1 MVISLWVVFIGMG
14 IWQWNTTRRLKISRL
29 QEQLDMI
36 NSRIV
41 DAYESGDNNLVHSF
55 LNFADRYYKND
66 TIYEEI
72 RISTFLNGVPIS
84 TIGEPIV
91 LSDRDKERQEGLL
104 HYGERNPRI
113 PFDPNRYIY
122 YKITQSKDGIMQVA
136 TILPYDDNISD
147 VIRPNLTSYFVMF
160 GVALFL
166 TIVSFVA
173 SRHMTRNLRIL
184 RSVAERAATDP
195 KYIPMTDFPHD
206 ELGDINRQIVHLYN
220 ELSHAINQQKRE
232 HAIALN
238 SIEEKAR
245 VKRQL
250 SSNINHEL
258 RTPIS
263 VIRGY
268 LDTIVENPDMDPDTQ
283 RHFIEKAREHAM
295 RLVSLIND
303 VSSITRLEEG
313 GEVINTEELNFH
325 DIVYKM
331 NDDLEASR
339 ELGAMKFSFDIPIT
353 CSVQGNINLL
363 TGMLMNLARNAAAY
377 SKGTECGIKMIAEDE
392 DEYTFCFWDNGRGVG
407 EEHIPHLFERFYRV
421 DSGRARKAGGTGLGL
436 PIVKSTVKAHGGD
449 IIVRNRE
456 EGGLEF
462 IFTLVKPGKLKPH
475 KSEQSDKP

>member
-1 MVISLWVVFIGMG
+1 MVISLWVVFIGMAV
-14 IWQWNTTRRLKISRL
+14 WQWNTTRQLKISRL

-55 LNFADRYYKND
+55 LDFADRYYKND
-66 TIYEEI
+66 TIYESI

-84 TIGEPIV
+84 TIGEPII
-91 LSDRDKERQEGLL
+91 LTEEDRARVQGLL
-104 HYGERNPRI
+104 HYGEHNPNI
-113 PFDPNRYIY
+113 PVDPKRYIY
-122 YKITQSKDGIMQVA
+122 YKVNSSSDGIMQVA
-136 TILPYDDNISD
+136 TILPFDNNISD
-147 VIRPNLTSYFVMF
+147 EIRPNLTIYFVMF

-166 TIVSFVA
+166 TIITFVA
-173 SRHMTRNLRIL
+173 SRHLTKNIRIL
-184 RSVAERAATDP
+184 RSVAEKAATDP
-195 KYIPMTDFPHD
+195 QYIPMTDFPHD

-250 SSNINHEL
+250 NSNINHEL

-268 LDTIVENPDMDPDTQ
+268 LDTIVENPDMDPATQ
-283 RHFIEKAREHAM
+283 RHFIKKAQEHAM
-295 RLVSLIND
+295 RLISLIND

-313 GEVINTEELNFH
+313 SEVINTEELNFH
-325 DIVYKM
+325 DIVFKL
-331 NDDLEASR
+331 NDDLEQSKV
-339 ELGAMKFSFDIPIT
+339 LGDMKFSFDVPIN
-353 CSVQGNINLL
+353 CNIQGNINLL
-363 TGMLMNLARNAAAY
+363 TAMLMNLARNAAAY
-377 SKGTECGIKMIAEDE
+377 SKGTECGIKTLAEDE
-392 DEYTFCFWDNGRGVG
+392 EGYTFSFWDNGRGVG

-436 PIVKSTVKAHGGD
+436 PIVKSTVMAHGGS
-449 IIVRNRE
+449 IIVQNRE
-456 EGGLEF
+456 GGGLEF
-462 IFTLVKPGKLKPH
+462 IFNLVKPGKLKNN
-475 KSEQSDKP
+475 KTDKPV